1 MILESL
7 MIILVSSVPPPQP
20 PSTPVHDAI
29 IDIAVEN
36 CKNVRPS
43 RLEEA
48 RKIARLI
55 YKVELQFNVPP
66 QLKGMVLAAACSES
80 GFNPKAKGDHKF
92 SKKRKP
98 KAIGILQMWPFYV
111 KHFKIDRKD
120 PVQSARAWLQ
130 HISNMLPK
138 VKRQCKFKTKKRLWI
153 AAWVTGI
160 RYRKPGGRCH
170 QRPKHLR
177 FLKKMHRIYRKLK
190 PIR

>member
-7 MIILVSSVPPPQP
+7 MIILVSSVLPLQP
-20 PSTPVHDAI
+20 PLTPAYDAI

-80 GFNPKAKGDHKF
+80 GFNPRVKGDHKF

-98 KAIGILQMWPFYV
+98 MAIGILQMWPFYV
-111 KHFKIDRKD
+111 KRFKIDRKD

-138 VKRQCKFKTKKRLWI
+138 VKRQCRFKTKKRLWI

-170 QRPKHLR
+170 ERPKHLR